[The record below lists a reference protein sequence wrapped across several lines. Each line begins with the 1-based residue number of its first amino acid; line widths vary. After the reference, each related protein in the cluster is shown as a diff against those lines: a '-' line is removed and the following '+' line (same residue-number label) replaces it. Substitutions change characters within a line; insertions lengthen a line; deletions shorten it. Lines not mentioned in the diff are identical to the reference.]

1 MRVLLT
7 QGTSDGLETYF
18 GGRANWST
26 QAPSFPPELPKLHLP
41 QTPTHLLAH
50 KETGS
55 HSQSMSEVVYGVG
68 QQVEIATDL
77 GERRESQ
84 AELGRPGELGRPLW
98 VGQLQE
104 EGALSGPL
112 TLILRTTALRPGS
125 AAGWAR

>member
-1 MRVLLT
+1 MEVEPTNR
-7 QGTSDGLETYF
+7 
-18 GGRANWST
+18 ST
-26 QAPSFPPELPKLHLP
+26 QAPSFPPERPKPHLP

-50 KETGS
+50 KEAGS
-55 HSQSMSEVVYGVG
+55 HSQPVREVVYGVG

-77 GERRESQ
+77 GERRESR
-84 AELGRPGELGRPLW
+84 AELGRPGELGRPLG